1 MALVRK
7 GLHIRLGKKAYLQ
20 ISFSRILLY
29 IFILSLV
36 CFTALPLVYV
46 ITTAFKP
53 IDELLKF
60 PPQFFFKRPTLQNFK
75 DLVLAAGSASVPFLR
90 NVANSV
96 IVVVISV
103 MSSVLVSSLGAYS
116 VAKMDLPFKKQVM
129 SLVVAALAFPGSLQS
144 IPTYLT
150 IKSLGMLNT
159 YWALILPPLGSAF
172 NFFMMRQFCA
182 QIPTPLLEAARIDGA
197 NELRIFTSIV
207 FPFLSP
213 AWATLI
219 VFCFT
224 SVWNDSTG
232 PVYYITNEA
241 MRTLPVAISSI
252 GGSLARSG
260 AMAAATLI
268 MTAPTV
274 IIYTALQSRVIE
286 TMAHSGIK

>member
-1 MALVRK
+1 MAMVQN
-7 GLHIRLGKKAYLQ
+7 GLHIRLGKKAYIQ
-20 ISFSRILLY
+20 ISASRVLLY
-29 IFILSLV
+29 IFVLAML

-75 DLVLAAGSASVPFLR
+75 DLVFAASSASVPFIR
-90 NVANSV
+90 SVANSV
-96 IVVVISV
+96 FVVVISV
-103 MSSVLVSSLGAYS
+103 LSSVLISSLGAYS
-116 VAKMDLPFKKQVM
+116 IAKMDLPFKKQIM
-129 SLVVAALAFPGSLQS
+129 SLVIAALAFPGALKS
-144 IPTYLT
+144 IPTYL
-150 IKSLGMLNT
+150 IVKNLGLLNT
-159 YWALILPPLGSAF
+159 YWSLILPSLGSAF
-172 NFFMMRQFCA
+172 NFFMMKQFCQ

-207 FPFLSP
+207 FPFLAP

-219 VFCFT
+219 VFCFRA
-224 SVWNDSTG
+224 VWNDSNG
-232 PVYYITNEA
+232 PVLYISNEA
-241 MRTLPVAISSI
+241 MRTLPVAINQI
-252 GGSLARSG
+252 GGSLVRSG

-268 MTAPTV
+268 MTTPTV

>member
-7 GLHIRLGKKAYLQ
+7 GLHIRVGKKAYLQ
-20 ISFSRILLY
+20 ISFSRIMLY
-29 IFILSLV
+29 LFIILLV

-60 PPQFFFKRPTLQNFK
+60 PPQFFFKKPTLSNFK
-75 DLVLAAGSASVPFLR
+75 DLIFAANSATVPFLR
-90 NVANSV
+90 SVANSV
-96 IVVVISV
+96 VVVVISV
-103 MSSVLVSSLGAYS
+103 FSSVFVSSLGAYS

-129 SLVVAALAFPGSLQS
+129 NLVVAALAFPTASS
-144 IPTYLT
+144 IPTYL
-150 IKSLGMLNT
+150 IVKGLGMLNT
-159 YWALILPPLGSAF
+159 YWSLILPPLGSAF

-182 QIPTPLLEAARIDGA
+182 QIPNPLLEAARIDGA
-197 NELRIFTSIV
+197 NELRIFVSIV

-241 MRTLPVAISSI
+241 MRTLPVAISAI
-252 GGSLARSG
+252 GGSLARQG
-260 AMAAATLI
+260 AMAAASLI

-274 IIYTALQSRVIE
+274 IIYTALQGRVIE

>member
-7 GLHIRLGKKAYLQ
+7 GLHIRVGKKAYLQ
-20 ISFSRILLY
+20 ISFSRVMLYVFILL
-29 IFILSLV
+29 LV

-60 PPQFFFKRPTLQNFK
+60 PPQFFFKKPTLSNFK
-75 DLVLAAGSASVPFLR
+75 DLVLAANSATVPFLR
-90 NVANSV
+90 SIANSL
-96 IVVVISV
+96 VVVVSAV
-103 MSSVLVSSLGAYS
+103 FSSVFVSSLGAYS
-116 VAKMDLPFKKQVM
+116 VAKMDLPYKKQIM
-129 SLVVAALAFPGSLQS
+129 KLVVAALAFPASTS
-144 IPTYLT
+144 IPTYLI
-150 IKSLGMLNT
+150 IKGLGMLNT

-182 QIPTPLLEAARIDGA
+182 QIPNPLLEAARIDGA
-197 NELRIFTSIV
+197 NELRIFVSIV

-224 SVWNDSTG
+224 AVWNDSTG

-241 MRTLPVAISSI
+241 MRTLPVAISAI
-252 GGSLARSG
+252 GGSLARQG
-260 AMAAATLI
+260 AMAAASLI

-274 IIYTALQSRVIE
+274 IIYTALQGRVIE

>member
-7 GLHIRLGKKAYLQ
+7 GLHIRVGKKAYLQ
-20 ISFSRILLY
+20 ISFSRVMLYVFVLL
-29 IFILSLV
+29 LV
-36 CFTALPLVYV
+36 CFTALPLIYV

-60 PPQFFFKRPTLQNFK
+60 PPQFFFKKPTLNNFK
-75 DLVLAAGSASVPFLR
+75 DLILAANSATVPFLR
-90 NVANSV
+90 SIANSV
-96 IVVVISV
+96 VVVVISV
-103 MSSVLVSSLGAYS
+103 FSSVFVSSLGAYS
-116 VAKMDLPFKKQVM
+116 VAKMDLPFKKQIM
-129 SLVVAALAFPGSLQS
+129 KLVVAAIAFPASTS
-144 IPTYLT
+144 IPTYLI
-150 IKSLGMLNT
+150 IKNLGMLNT

-182 QIPTPLLEAARIDGA
+182 QIPNPLLEAARIDGA
-197 NELRIFTSIV
+197 NELRIFVSIV

-241 MRTLPVAISSI
+241 MRTLPVAISAI
-252 GGSLARSG
+252 GGSLARQG
-260 AMAAATLI
+260 AMAAASLI

-274 IIYTALQSRVIE
+274 IIYTALQGRVIE

>member
-7 GLHIRLGKKAYLQ
+7 GLHIRIGKKAYLQ
-20 ISFSRILLY
+20 ISFSRVMLYLFILL
-29 IFILSLV
+29 LV
-36 CFTALPLVYV
+36 CFTALPLIYV

-60 PPQFFFKRPTLQNFK
+60 PPQFFCNKPTLQNFK
-75 DLVLAAGSASVPFLR
+75 DLVLAANSATVPFLR
-90 NVANSV
+90 SIANSV
-96 IVVVISV
+96 VVVV
-103 MSSVLVSSLGAYS
+103 SSVFSSVFVSSLGAYS
-116 VAKMDLPFKKQVM
+116 VAKMDLPFKKQIM
-129 SLVVAALAFPGSLQS
+129 KLVVAALAFPASTS
-144 IPTYLT
+144 IPTYLI
-150 IKSLGMLNT
+150 IKGLGMLNT

-172 NFFMMRQFCA
+172 NFFMMRQFCS
-182 QIPTPLLEAARIDGA
+182 QIPNPLLEAARIDGA
-197 NELRIFTSIV
+197 NELRIFVSIV
-207 FPFLSP
+207 FPFLAP

-252 GGSLARSG
+252 GGSLARQG
-260 AMAAATLI
+260 AMAAASLI